1 MSFVCPKKVEFVATA
16 TLKEKPQEPKYEQKD
31 KEDKNKDDVK
41 TSSFTNANVF
51 MSMGGFIC
59 CGCWCSNV
67 METEKEEISIS
78 LIED

>member
-51 MSMGGFIC
+51 MSMGGSSVA
-59 CGCWCSNV
+59 GVGVV
-67 METEKEEISIS
+67 MLWKRKKKK
-78 LIED
+78 